1 MTAPA
6 LPGAAPDPAPGRND
20 PARLPPEV
28 ASHVVAVD
36 ALLDAVR
43 KFVKKDT
50 PTGLMRLND
59 AMVAARDSTA
69 ALRAAIA
76 RAVGGDGEPVGPDAK
91 SMIEAIRLI
100 GVALGQDDDWVDFSP
115 ALVEFAAERIRSLY
129 TRPAAT
135 GDTTDDAVR
144 AAHRAEVERAV
155 REAVEQEREAI
166 AAWHDAEA
174 DRITRECAESR
185 RVVRENAAAFAGINT
200 SLEYEE
206 AQAETHRECAA
217 AIRARGAKS

>member
-28 ASHVVAVD
+28 ESHVVAVD

-69 ALRAAIA
+69 ALRTAIA
-76 RAVGGDGEPVGPDAK
+76 RALGGDGEPVAWAMCHVPFGHDDTAAKPKLLFDTKDRAEDVARRQSAFGVGTGARFIVRPMTWADAP
-91 SMIEAIRLI
+91 SR
-100 GVALGQDDDWVDFSP
+100 
-115 ALVEFAAERIRSLY
+115 R
-129 TRPAAT
+129 AAT
-135 GDTTDDAVR
+135 GDTG
-144 AAHRAEVERAV
+144 E
-155 REAVEQEREAI
+155 
-166 AAWHDAEA
+166 
-174 DRITRECAESR
+174 
-185 RVVRENAAAFAGINT
+185 G
-200 SLEYEE
+200 
-206 AQAETHRECAA
+206 
-217 AIRARGAKS
+217 GAK